1 LAYSIPQQK
10 IDEVREA
17 TDIADFVSGYVTLK
31 QRGQNLFGLCPFHNE
46 KTPSFSVNPEKQIF
60 RCFGC
65 GAGGNVFTFM
75 MRHEGVAFPD
85 AVKFLAQRAG
95 IEIEVEE
102 VDSSQVK
109 QNETLYHINEFAAG
123 VFQKKL
129 WEKEGEHALQYI
141 KGRGLT
147 DATIKEFGLG
157 YAPSGWDGLIREAAL
172 SSNDVGALLQAG
184 LVLEKEGDHRY
195 DRFRDRLMFPI
206 WNLSG
211 RVVAFGGR
219 ILQNS
224 PDAPKYINSPET
236 AVYEK
241 GKVLY
246 GLYQNRDEIRRL
258 KAAVFV
264 EGYMDFLSLVAA
276 GVKNVVAT
284 SGTALTEDQGRLI
297 RRYTKKIIFM
307 YDSDAAGSSAT
318 MRGADVLLGRGLD
331 VAVSS
336 LPDGHDPDTY
346 VREFGVESVRQ
357 LVENAIGLFEYKV
370 AKVVNMP
377 FEERGDGI
385 HSLLTSLSKMDDAIQ
400 RSVRISEVATKLHI
414 DDKVL
419 WSELEKVLRKKNRA
433 HMTKHSTIASK
444 LTDLSR
450 TSKRSRFDKAV
461 EDLIRILL
469 HQWEMAEF
477 IFNNIEL
484 QEIEN
489 HPKEEI
495 VRYLSNQYKGNR
507 KPTEQE
513 LLHHFTDVELSEFIV
528 RELHR
533 QWHEV
538 NFTRWATDCVKAI
551 KIERV
556 QNEINALRES
566 IKARPGGDAT
576 VTKVLQ
582 QCKELEAVKQH
593 LSSF

>member
-1 LAYSIPQQK
+1 MAYSIPQQK
-10 IDEVREA
+10 IDEIREA
-17 TDIADFVSGYVTLK
+17 TDVVDLVSGYLTLK
-31 QRGQNLFGLCPFHNE
+31 RRGQNHFGLCPFHNE
-46 KTPSFSVNPEKQIF
+46 KTPSFSVNAEKQIF

-65 GAGGNVFTFM
+65 GAGGNVFTFL
-75 MRHEGVAFPD
+75 MRQEGVSFPD

-102 VDSSQVK
+102 IDAGQAK

-123 VFQKKL
+123 VFEKKI

-141 KGRGLT
+141 KGRGLS
-147 DATIKEFGLG
+147 DEIIKEFGLG
-157 YAPSGWDGLIREAAL
+157 YAPAGWDGLIREAAL
-172 SSNDVGALLQAG
+172 TSNDVDALLKAG
-184 LVLEKEGDHRY
+184 LVLDKEGGRRY

-219 ILQNS
+219 ILQDS

-276 GVKNVVAT
+276 GVRNVVAT

-297 RRYTKKIIFM
+297 RRYTKKVIFM
-307 YDSDAAGSSAT
+307 YDSDAAGSTAT
-318 MRGADVLLGRGLD
+318 MRGADVLLGAGLD
-331 VAVSS
+331 VAVTS

-346 VREFGVESVRQ
+346 VREFGVQAVRE
-357 LVENAIGLFEYKV
+357 LLENATGLFQNKVEKV
-370 AKVVNMP
+370 ARLS
-377 FEERGDGI
+377 FEERGEGI
-385 HSLLTSLSKMDDAIQ
+385 HSLLTSLSKVEDAIQ
-400 RSVRISEVATKLHI
+400 RSVLISEVATKLHV

-419 WSELEKVLRKKNRA
+419 WAELEKILHKKSRA
-433 HMTKHSTIASK
+433 SVARHETLASK

-450 TSKRSRFDKAV
+450 ASKRSRLDKAV

-469 HQWEMAEF
+469 HQWQMAEF

-484 QEIEN
+484 QELEN

-495 VRYLSNQYKGNR
+495 LRYLSNQYKGKR

-513 LLHHFTDVELSEFIV
+513 LLHHFTEVELSEFIV
-528 RELHR
+528 QELHR
-533 QWHEV
+533 EWPEV

-551 KIERV
+551 KIEHV
-556 QNEINALRES
+556 QNEINTLRDS
-566 IKARPGGDAT
+566 IKTRSGGGDA
-576 VTKVLQ
+576 VTKILQ